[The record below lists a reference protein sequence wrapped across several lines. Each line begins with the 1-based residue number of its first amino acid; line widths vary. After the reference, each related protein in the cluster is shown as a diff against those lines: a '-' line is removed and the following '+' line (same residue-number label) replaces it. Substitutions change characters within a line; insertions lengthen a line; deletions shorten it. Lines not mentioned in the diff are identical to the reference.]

1 MFGNTK
7 KLIPNFNRDKPG
19 GLGWWFG
26 GDLYTLFFAMLG
38 TVIEIRLVLNSCW
51 FRFHPLNCKMLCT
64 VEAGV
69 GPPTTPAPWPAAFQ
83 GVLARSIGC
92 LQPTSGFAGIH
103 GPIEVWPQAGGV
115 PQVLEAAS
123 RSRSCWANAPCL
135 LEDVAGHVREAGRAG
150 CMGSRGGWALK
161 GPWLPGHSV
170 DHGVSGQGETWW
182 YGPVSSLGR

>member
-1 MFGNTK
+1 
-7 KLIPNFNRDKPG
+7 
-19 GLGWWFG
+19 
-26 GDLYTLFFAMLG
+26 MLG

-51 FRFHPLNCKMLCT
+51 FRFHPLNCTMLCT

-92 LQPTSGFAGIH
+92 LQPTAGFAGIH

-150 CMGSRGGWALK
+150 CMSSRGGWAPK

-182 YGPVSSLGR
+182 YGLAETRRASASYLKTSPFLQLSWQLPLFCGCCCACLYVEHL